1 MKALKIKKNYAG
13 CYEVV
18 NHNWDASNGR
28 LEIYSSTA
36 FNGSTYWKSCYVS
49 SVFNTLAEAKAAT
62 FAALEAD
69 GLGVTE
75 LTIALEEFKK
85 IKAA

>member
-18 NHNWDASNGR
+18 NHNWDDSNGR
-28 LEIYSSTA
+28 LEIYKSTCL
-36 FNGSTYWKSCYVS
+36 GGYTYWKSCYVS
-49 SVFNTLAEAKAAT
+49 SVFNTLAEAKAET

-75 LTIALEEFKK
+75 ITLAL
-85 IKAA
+85 AA